1 MYCPKCKAKVG
12 LHRYESR
19 TMSHVTQ
26 GMTCSVCGFWVEG
39 GINTEFSDS
48 SPKRAKGRR

>member
-26 GMTCSVCGFWVEG
+26 GMTCSVCGYWVEG
-39 GINTEFSDS
+39 GINTEFSDRAT
-48 SPKRAKGRR
+48 KRAKGRR